1 MENAAILR
9 PEMIQ
14 TMNSGMPF
22 ACIAVHFDKK
32 TNQAKVVYY
41 PSAKLKARLSPK
53 KSELDVLKF
62 PNHEEHETRNIV
74 LPNGEIKK
82 IRTRSIHFFND
93 KPVVW

>member
-1 MENAAILR
+1 MENAILR

-14 TMNSGMPF
+14 HMNSGMPF
-22 ACIAVHFDKK
+22 SFIAVHFDKK
-32 TNQAKVVYY
+32 SSEAKVVYY

-53 KSELDVLKF
+53 KSALDPLKF

-82 IRTRSIHFFND
+82 IRTRSIHYFNN